1 MDEQRVKEA
10 LISLL
15 SVGSDIEYM
24 DGELYVFINNIQK
37 NNHMNEDK
45 KIIEGKIG
53 LLQIGDIII
62 HEGKLNVHLEVS
74 NISNDYVYFSPQGRI
89 DEISVQY
96 KVPKSEGFY
105 INDNSELK
113 IKLGSGKFIKGN
125 DVK

>member
-1 MDEQRVKEA
+1 
-10 LISLL
+10 
-15 SVGSDIEYM
+15 
-24 DGELYVFINNIQK
+24 
-37 NNHMNEDK
+37 MNEDK

-89 DEISVQY
+89 DGISVQY